1 MTLAAA
7 AHAKSKASKPAAT
20 RTTLSS
26 IAASYERAG
35 YGRLALTG
43 DSLFAVQG
51 WWTVSYLV
59 LWLLVIV
66 LCVVVVAL
74 ARQIGTLYLRLGPR
88 GALELDD
95 EGPPL
100 GEAPQ
105 PLEGSD
111 GDGRPVH
118 IGGPGDAQLLMFV
131 SPGCHVCDQALPSL
145 PVVAHDARLSPIV
158 ITDADPEETALVF
171 ATKAVA
177 APVVAGIEIAQHYE
191 VPGTPYVVVLDDMGV
206 VRAKG
211 TVNNLEQMEG
221 LVTTARKRMSG
232 ADEHQQRRA
241 S

>member
-1 MTLAAA
+1 
-7 AHAKSKASKPAAT
+7 
-20 RTTLSS
+20 
-26 IAASYERAG
+26 
-35 YGRLALTG
+35 
-43 DSLFAVQG
+43 VQG

-88 GALELDD
+88 GALEMDD

-131 SPGCHVCDQALPSL
+131 SPGCHVCDQVLPSL